1 MEDEQKTIRT
11 DSNDAESKNVQ
22 QKQKK
27 YMIYWDIFV
36 AFFRSSI
43 LGFGGGPSTIPLVE
57 AEVVKVFRWMTLEDF
72 GDVLAIANALPGPIN
87 TKLSGYIGW
96 RLKGFAGMLIALI
109 ASVLPTVIM
118 MIVLLSFLNAFQ
130 NEPWVQGMTKAV
142 VPVVGV
148 MLALLTWQFF
158 SKAKKGLGWT
168 VSLILVAVSFLAME
182 WLHIHPAILIALTL
196 LYVLIKPSKKVKKT
210 NARTEGRS

>member
-1 MEDEQKTIRT
+1 MEEGKEAVRSESIDGEGANHDIQQTHKKT
-11 DSNDAESKNVQ
+11 A
-22 QKQKK
+22 
-27 YMIYWDIFV
+27 IYWNIFI

-43 LGFGGGPSTIPLVE
+43 LGFGGGPSAIPLVE
-57 AEVVKVFRWMTLEDF
+57 AEVVKNFKWMTLEEF

-96 RLKGFAGMLIALI
+96 RLKGLAGLLVALI

-118 MIVLLSFLNAFQ
+118 MIVLLGFLTAFQ
-130 NEPWVQGMTKAV
+130 NKPWVQGMTKAV

-148 MLALLTWQFF
+148 MLAMLTWQFF

-168 VSLILVAVSFLAME
+168 VSLILVAASFLAME

-196 LYVLIKPSKKVKKT
+196 LYVLVKPSKKNNVK
-210 NARTEGRS
+210 TEGRG